1 MNHLES
7 KLQDIIDNGGE
18 GVILRDPIAPHQ
30 AGRAASY
37 LKHKVQQ
44 HTKMFDLTKLV
55 HRNIETAKLKS
66 SNRLG
71 LSNGNASCTRF
82 HLFVPCFPS
91 LFHSRSLSNA
101 WQKRPNGVSFVASE
115 GTTEFVK
122 RWNPKAGDIAS
133 FKHRGYLKES
143 RKPKSPALYRGRP
156 DLTWDDIVANWKER
170 KRSTNGTPP
179 PFSHMHW

>member
-1 MNHLES
+1 
-7 KLQDIIDNGGE
+7 
-18 GVILRDPIAPHQ
+18 V
-30 AGRAASY
+30 AG
-37 LKHKVQQ
+37 
-44 HTKMFDLTKLV
+44 
-55 HRNIETAKLKS
+55 
-66 SNRLG
+66 
-71 LSNGNASCTRF
+71 
-82 HLFVPCFPS
+82 
-91 LFHSRSLSNA
+91 
-101 WQKRPNGVSFVASE
+101 E

-179 PFSHMHW
+179 PFSHMH